1 MPKSALDWDTVP
13 VFLATMRTSSLRAA
27 AATLGTTHPTVRRKL
42 DQLEAQ
48 LGVTLFENHPQG
60 LRATAAAADLLGT
73 AEAIEA
79 SVHALRR
86 RAHAMSPELDGTI
99 RVSMPT
105 LVASH
110 LLMPDLEAFARRW
123 PQVQLVLEPSDQVV
137 DLGRREADVV
147 IRALPLGQQPADHL
161 VGLKAGTAYVAIYG
175 REHQWIGWWEDDR
188 EQARLADTPFADR
201 PVGMVV
207 ADVGL
212 QLAAC
217 RAGMGLADL
226 PCFLAEPDLPR
237 HTTPRPSRD
246 LWVLVHPDLRRA
258 PRLRLFRDA
267 MVEAIGRHRQ
277 RLEGA
282 AG

>member
-1 MPKSALDWDTVP
+1 MMGSALDWDTVR

-27 AATLGTTHPTVRRKL
+27 ATTLGTTHPTVRRKL
-42 DQLEAQ
+42 DQLELQ

-79 SVHALRR
+79 NVQALRR
-86 RAHAMSPELDGTI
+86 RAHAMSPTLDGTI
-99 RVSMPT
+99 RVSMPS
-105 LVASH
+105 LLASH

-123 PQVQLVLEPSDQVV
+123 PQVRLILEPSDTVV
-137 DLGRREADVV
+137 DLDRREADVAV
-147 IRALPLGQQPADHL
+147 RVLPLGQPPANHL
-161 VGLKAGTAYVAIYG
+161 VGRKAGTVFAATYG
-175 REHQWIGWWEDDR
+175 SDHQWIGWWEDDR
-188 EQARLADTPFADR
+188 EQARLADTPFSDR

-217 RAGMGLADL
+217 RAGMGLSEL

-237 HTTPRPSRD
+237 HTPPRPSHD

-267 MVEAIGRHRQ
+267 MVEAIGGHRA

-282 AG
+282 AR

>member
-1 MPKSALDWDTVP
+1 MPGSTLDWDTVR
-13 VFLATMRTSSLRAA
+13 VFLMTMRTSSLRAA

-48 LGVTLFENHPQG
+48 LGVALFENHPQG

-73 AEAIEA
+73 AEAVEA
-79 SVHALRR
+79 NVLAMRR
-86 RAHAMSPELDGTI
+86 RARAMSPELDGTI
-99 RVSMPT
+99 RVSMPS

-110 LLMPDLEAFARRW
+110 LLVPDLQAFARRW
-123 PQVQLVLEPSDQVV
+123 PRVRLILEPNDQVV

-147 IRALPLGQQPADHL
+147 VRALPLGQRPADHL
-161 VGLKAGTAYVAIYG
+161 VGRMAGTAYAAIYG
-175 REHQWIGWWEDDR
+175 SDHQWIGWWDDDR

-212 QLAAC
+212 QVAAC

-226 PCFLAEPDLPR
+226 PCFMAEPELQR
-237 HTTPRPSRD
+237 HTQPQPVRD

-267 MVEAIGRHRQ
+267 MVEAIGGHRS

-282 AG
+282 AR